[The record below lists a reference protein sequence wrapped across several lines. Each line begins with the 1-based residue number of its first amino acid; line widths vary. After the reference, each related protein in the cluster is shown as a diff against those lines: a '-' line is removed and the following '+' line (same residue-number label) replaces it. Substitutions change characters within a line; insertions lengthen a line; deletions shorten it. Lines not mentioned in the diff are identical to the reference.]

1 MRIITNR
8 FSCINPHALLYDKDD
23 VLHDKA
29 KLLTSA
35 YSNDVSS
42 DFPNQ
47 LLSFRSIMKAELE
60 KLSTIRQIAELLI
73 VKHSSIMTSVP
84 DIVTVFKIFLTI
96 PVTVA
101 SAERSFSKLKLI
113 KNYLR
118 STMSQERVSAL
129 SILGIE
135 NERARSL
142 NLKDIVKQ
150 FAERKA
156 GRRRLFY

>member
-1 MRIITNR
+1 MFQDDILLPRDIVISQLSVRFEGMRIITNR

-101 SAERSFSKLKLI
+101 SAERSFSKLKII

-118 STMSQERVSAL
+118 STMSKER
-129 SILGIE
+129 E
-135 NERARSL
+135 C
-142 NLKDIVKQ
+142 Q
-150 FAERKA
+150 
-156 GRRRLFY
+156 LFQS